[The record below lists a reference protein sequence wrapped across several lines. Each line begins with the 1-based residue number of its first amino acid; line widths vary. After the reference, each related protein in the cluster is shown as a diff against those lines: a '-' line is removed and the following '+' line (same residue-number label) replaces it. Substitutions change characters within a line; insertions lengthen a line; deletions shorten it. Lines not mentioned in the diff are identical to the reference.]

1 MVLTAVE
8 TVDTQQRASIMEKD
22 LQALIDSEAINRL
35 MLQS

>member
-22 LQALIDSEAINRL
+22 LQALIGGKAT
-35 MLQS
+35 QTV